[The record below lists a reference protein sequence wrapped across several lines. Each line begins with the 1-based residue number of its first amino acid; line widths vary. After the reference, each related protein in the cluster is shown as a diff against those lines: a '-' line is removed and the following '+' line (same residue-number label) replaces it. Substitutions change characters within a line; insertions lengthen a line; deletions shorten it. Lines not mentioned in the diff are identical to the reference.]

1 MPSLDPNGAPSFGF
15 VLNRILFR
23 VLFLYWGTEHTPN
36 VDLSTSHSKLNAKAE
51 LDIGE
56 KLGV

>member
-15 VLNRILFR
+15 VSLIGSSFE
-23 VLFLYWGTEHTPN
+23 FYSYWGTEHTPN
-36 VDLSTSHSKLNAKAE
+36 VDLSISNSKLNAKE